1 MTPLS
6 MVTGGNRGIG
16 FAIAE
21 GLLKLGHK
29 VLLVARDEEEAEQ
42 ACADLNGDVHP
53 IVMDITAQGAM
64 EDALT
69 RAVAVFGDIDI
80 LINNAGVMHS
90 DELAEL
96 SAGDLQSSF
105 DVHVKGPAMLTKAV
119 LPAMLENNFGRIIN
133 VSSGY
138 GSFAEKLGGPPAYAV
153 TKAALNALTVKTAA
167 SVPAG
172 KNVKVN
178 AMCPGWVHTR
188 IGGSSA
194 PLTPEE
200 GADTA
205 IWLASLDED
214 SPNGM
219 FFRKRKPSSW

>member
-16 FAIAE
+16 FAIAA

-29 VLLVARDEEEAEQ
+29 VLLVARDEEDAEQ
-42 ACADLNGDVHP
+42 ACAELNGDVHP
-53 IVMDITAQGAM
+53 IVMDITAQAGM

-69 RAVAVFGDIDI
+69 RAVAVYGNVDI

-90 DELAEL
+90 DELADL
-96 SAGDLQSSF
+96 DPGDWQMAF
-105 DVHVKGPAMLTKAV
+105 DVHVKGPAALTKAL
-119 LPAMLENNFGRIIN
+119 LPAMLDNNYGRIIN

-138 GSFAEKLGGPPAYAV
+138 GSFAEKLQGPPAYAV
-153 TKAALNALTVKTAA
+153 SKAALNALTVKTAA
-167 SVPAG
+167 SVPTG

-188 IGGSSA
+188 MGGSSA
-194 PLTPEE
+194 PLSPEE

-214 SPNGM
+214 SPHGM
-219 FFRKRKPSSW
+219 FFRKRKPISW

>member
-16 FAIAE
+16 FAIAA

-42 ACADLNGDVHP
+42 ACAELNGDVHP
-53 IVMDITAQGAM
+53 IVMDITAQAGM

-69 RAVAVFGDIDI
+69 RAVAVYGNVDI

-90 DELAEL
+90 DELTDL
-96 SAGDLQSSF
+96 DPGDWQMAF
-105 DVHVKGPAMLTKAV
+105 DVHVKGPAALTKAL
-119 LPAMLENNFGRIIN
+119 LPAMLDNNYGRIIN

-138 GSFAEKLGGPPAYAV
+138 GSFAEKLQGPPAYAV
-153 TKAALNALTVKTAA
+153 SKAALNALTVKTAA
-167 SVPAG
+167 SVPTG

-188 IGGSSA
+188 MGGSSA
-194 PLTPEE
+194 PLSPEE

-214 SPNGM
+214 SPHGM
-219 FFRKRKPSSW
+219 FFRKRKPISW

>member
-16 FAIAE
+16 FAIAA

-29 VLLVARDEEEAEQ
+29 VLLVARDEEEAEK
-42 ACADLNGDVHP
+42 ACAELNGDVHP
-53 IVMDITAQGAM
+53 IVMDITAQAGM

-69 RAVAVFGDIDI
+69 RAVAVYGNVDI

-90 DELAEL
+90 DELA
-96 SAGDLQSSF
+96 DLDPDDWQMAF
-105 DVHVKGPAMLTKAV
+105 DVHVKGPAALTKAL
-119 LPAMLENNFGRIIN
+119 LPAMLDNNYGRIIN

-138 GSFAEKLGGPPAYAV
+138 GSFAEKLQGPPAYAV
-153 TKAALNALTVKTAA
+153 SKAALNALTVKTAA
-167 SVPAG
+167 SVPTG

-188 IGGSSA
+188 MGGSSA
-194 PLTPEE
+194 PLSPEE

-214 SPNGM
+214 SPHGM
-219 FFRKRKPSSW
+219 FFRKRKPISW

>member
-53 IVMDITAQGAM
+53 IVMDITAQGTM

-96 SAGDLQSSF
+96 SAGDLQLSF

-133 VSSGY
+133 VSS
-138 GSFAEKLGGPPAYAV
+138 A
-153 TKAALNALTVKTAA
+153 
-167 SVPAG
+167 
-172 KNVKVN
+172 
-178 AMCPGWVHTR
+178 
-188 IGGSSA
+188 
-194 PLTPEE
+194 
-200 GADTA
+200 
-205 IWLASLDED
+205 
-214 SPNGM
+214 
-219 FFRKRKPSSW
+219 

>member
-16 FAIAE
+16 FAIAA

-29 VLLVARDEEEAEQ
+29 VLLVARDEEEAEK
-42 ACADLNGDVHP
+42 ACAELNGDVHP
-53 IVMDITAQGAM
+53 IVMDITAQAGM

-69 RAVAVFGDIDI
+69 RAVAVYGNVDI

-90 DELAEL
+90 DELAAL
-96 SAGDLQSSF
+96 DPGDWQMAF
-105 DVHVKGPAMLTKAV
+105 DVHVKGPAALTKAL
-119 LPAMLENNFGRIIN
+119 LPAMLDNNYGRIIN

-138 GSFAEKLGGPPAYAV
+138 GSFAEKLQGPPAYAV
-153 TKAALNALTVKTAA
+153 SKAALNALTVKTAA
-167 SVPAG
+167 SVPTG

-188 IGGSSA
+188 MGGSSA
-194 PLTPEE
+194 PLSPEE

-214 SPNGM
+214 SPHGM
-219 FFRKRKPSSW
+219 FFRKRKPISW

>member
-16 FAIAE
+16 FAIAA

-29 VLLVARDEEEAEQ
+29 VLLVARDEEEAEK
-42 ACADLNGDVHP
+42 ACAELNGDVHP
-53 IVMDITAQGAM
+53 IVMDITAQAGM

-69 RAVAVFGDIDI
+69 RAVAVYGNVDI

-90 DELAEL
+90 DELAAL
-96 SAGDLQSSF
+96 DPGDWQMAF
-105 DVHVKGPAMLTKAV
+105 DVHVKGPAALTKAL
-119 LPAMLENNFGRIIN
+119 LPAMLDNNYGRIIN

-138 GSFAEKLGGPPAYAV
+138 GSFAEKLQGPPAYAV
-153 TKAALNALTVKTAA
+153 SKAALNALTVKTAA
-167 SVPAG
+167 SVPTG

-188 IGGSSA
+188 MGGSSA
-194 PLTPEE
+194 PL
-200 GADTA
+200 
-205 IWLASLDED
+205 
-214 SPNGM
+214 
-219 FFRKRKPSSW
+219 

>member
-16 FAIAE
+16 FAIAA

-29 VLLVARDEEEAEQ
+29 VLLVARDEEEAEK
-42 ACADLNGDVHP
+42 ACAELNGDVHP
-53 IVMDITAQGAM
+53 IVMDITAQAGM

-69 RAVAVFGDIDI
+69 RAVAVYGNVDI

-90 DELAEL
+90 DELTDL
-96 SAGDLQSSF
+96 DPGDWQMAF
-105 DVHVKGPAMLTKAV
+105 DVHVKGPAALTKAL
-119 LPAMLENNFGRIIN
+119 LPAMLDNNYGRIIN

-138 GSFAEKLGGPPAYAV
+138 GSFAEKLQGPPAYAV
-153 TKAALNALTVKTAA
+153 SKAALNALTVKTAA
-167 SVPAG
+167 SVPTG

-188 IGGSSA
+188 MGGSSA
-194 PLTPEE
+194 PLSPEE

-214 SPNGM
+214 SPHGM
-219 FFRKRKPSSW
+219 FFRKRKPISW

>member
-29 VLLVARDEEEAEQ
+29 VLLVARDEAEAES
-42 ACADLNGDVHP
+42 ACTALNGDVHP
-53 IVMDITAQGAM
+53 VVMDLTRQSTMDDAM
-64 EDALT
+64 N
-69 RAVAVFGDIDI
+69 RAVAVYGNIDV
-80 LINNAGVMHS
+80 LINNAGVMH
-90 DELAEL
+90 DQPLNELTADDWQT
-96 SAGDLQSSF
+96 AF
-105 DVHVKGPAMLTKAV
+105 DVHVKAPALLIQTV
-119 LPAMLENNFGRIIN
+119 LPTMLENNYGRIIN

-138 GSFAEKLGGPPAYAV
+138 GSFAENMAGPPAYAI

-167 SVPAG
+167 AIPAG

-188 IGGSSA
+188 MGGTSA
-194 PLTPEE
+194 PLTPEQ

-205 IWLASLDED
+205 LWLASLDQD
-214 SPNGM
+214 SPSGM
-219 FFRKRKPSSW
+219 FFRKRKPIRF